1 MTDVSTWGPKWAV
14 AATDTKECGMEKGH
28 PPYPRS
34 WMKHEHLKNP
44 PFWTNCPAC
53 NLEWEAE
60 AKVVDAQAR
69 GGASAD
75 DSAKLQAMALANI
88 PKRYRGLSVFQ
99 MSSPYPQQRA
109 FKSAVLTYSN
119 MISQNVDRG
128 IGLSMSGETGTGKT
142 HVACCILQAAMDKG
156 GTALY
161 TTATDMVDAVS
172 ATYGGKGSKEAAI
185 EAYVTPD
192 LLALDE
198 LGRESGEE
206 HSKNLI
212 FRVLDKRNH
221 DRKPTIIC
229 TNLDAKALLAYL
241 GAPMVDRLKEGGAK
255 FLRLQWPSMRGTDYQ
270 TGAE

>member
-1 MTDVSTWGPKWAV
+1 METKAIHWGPKWAI
-14 AATDTKECGMEKGH
+14 AASDVKDCGMGKGH
-28 PPYPRS
+28 PPYHRNQ
-34 WMKHEHLKNP
+34 MIHEHAKNP

-53 NLEWEAE
+53 NTEWETE
-60 AKVVDAQAR
+60 AKIVDMQAR
-69 GGASAD
+69 GGASAE
-75 DSAKLQAMALANI
+75 DSQLMQAIALANI
-88 PKRYRGLSVFQ
+88 PKRYRGLSAVQ
-99 MSSPYPQQRA
+99 MSTPYPQQRA
-109 FKSAVLTYSN
+109 FKSAVLTYAN

-142 HVACCILQAAMDKG
+142 HVACCLLQSVIAKG

-161 TTATDMVDAVS
+161 TTATDMVDTVS
-172 ATYGGKGSKEAAI
+172 ATYSGKGSKEAAI
-185 EAYVTPD
+185 ESFVNPD
-192 LLALDE
+192 LLCLDE

-221 DRKPTIIC
+221 HRKPTIIC

-255 FLRLQWPSMRGTDYQ
+255 FLRLQWPSMRGTDYE
-270 TGAE
+270 TGA